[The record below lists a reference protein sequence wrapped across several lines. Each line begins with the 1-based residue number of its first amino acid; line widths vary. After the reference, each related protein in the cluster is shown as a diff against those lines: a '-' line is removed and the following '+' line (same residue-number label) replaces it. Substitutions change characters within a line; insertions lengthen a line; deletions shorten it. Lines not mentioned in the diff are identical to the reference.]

1 LEKKKLEVEEERSNQ
16 IKLLGFNIWKKQL
29 QEEPDKMLE
38 ENGRRCGHRGPLQVL
53 KVFAFQK
60 TGSRPMIGT
69 VAVFLCL
76 VLFQMFLK
84 GSSVLVGVEKDVEV
98 N

>member
-38 ENGRRCGHRGPLQVL
+38 ENGHRGPLQVL

-60 TGSRPMIGT
+60 TGSCPMDRYCGCVPLFSVVPDVFKRFFGT
-69 VAVFLCL
+69 G
-76 VLFQMFLK
+76 
-84 GSSVLVGVEKDVEV
+84 GS
-98 N
+98 